1 MDFIQVGELSKGLG
15 VAEGNVDD
23 SVVGEGGH
31 GRDGGRLL
39 SSAVPRSRHEDAAK
53 LAPKTSRR
61 PEAAGG
67 VDESL
72 QTASQRN
79 ISITWTGD
87 DGTHFPLR
95 GEVTVTSG
103 DTEEEGIELA
113 KVLGMKD
120 GIVGLRGRIHL
131 GQDFL
136 REGLLNPDDQ
146 NIIRDRSLWLEGNHA
161 YW

>member
-103 DTEEEGIELA
+103 DTEEECVKGG
-113 KVLGMKD
+113 K
-120 GIVGLRGRIHL
+120 LRGGDDFVVRL
-131 GQDFL
+131 GGRMHL
-136 REGLLNPDDQ
+136 REDLLGEGLGNPDVIYYD
-146 NIIRDRSLWLEGNHA
+146 
-161 YW
+161 